1 MLPEYVLLTA
11 SDCHLCGHGREVLG
25 TLAAEGALTWREI
38 DADSDLG
45 RRLAQT
51 APPLRPV
58 LFDADERL
66 IAYGRLSERRLR
78 RQLAS
83 SGSGSLA
90 PH

>member
-1 MLPEYVLLTA
+1 MTPEYMLLTA
-11 SDCHLCGHGREVLG
+11 PDCHLCGHGREVLG
-25 TLAAEGALTWREI
+25 TLAAEGRLSWHEV

-45 RRLAQT
+45 RRLVQA
-51 APPLRPV
+51 APPLRPA

-83 SGSGSLA
+83 SLSGLA
-90 PH
+90 PQ

>member
-1 MLPEYVLLTA
+1 MIPGYMLLTA
-11 SDCHLCGHGREVLG
+11 SDCHLCGHGREVLD
-25 TLAAEGALTWREI
+25 TLATDGALTWHEV

-83 SGSGSLA
+83 SGSDSLA
-90 PH
+90 PR